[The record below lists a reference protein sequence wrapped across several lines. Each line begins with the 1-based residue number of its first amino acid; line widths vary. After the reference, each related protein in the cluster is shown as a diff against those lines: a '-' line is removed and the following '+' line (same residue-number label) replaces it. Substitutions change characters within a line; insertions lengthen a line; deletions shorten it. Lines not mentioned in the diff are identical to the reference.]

1 MKLEKKFNK
10 YDEYQAYSL
19 YESLVYNVKD
29 FGKVN
34 KKEMLKEIIDVYKID
49 GYLYSICTLRELEL
63 LRYLRKNDLTK
74 TDRKKYDWEINELS
88 NKLIINKSKC
98 EIYEEQVDNVINA
111 LKTKINKQMKNQKDF
126 YVFIVGVVRTN
137 GTMLVKSLKNL
148 VVNVFNVDE
157 NLLGEEFNNP
167 FIHYYCC
174 CYQEFKSEDENWNEY
189 ICYRNYYDYI
199 DEINENRKKY
209 ALSGTF
215 HSSVEENEEM
225 FYYGYHLSN
234 EKVRKLFDE
243 VKKHRMKSMLL
254 KEIERYRVLG
264 SHSGL
269 AYFIDKEMLS
279 KIEDALSIEPSPSY
293 CGFSKKE
300 LEEEK
305 KKRENLKIIFSRVMQ
320 NDAHLPRRG
329 ADQFYKLYLSLIDY
343 VNQKYE
349 INLDV
354 GKIEKQEETNPE
366 LIKDIDDYLWKH
378 KNVIDEYIKDNPLN
392 LKQDELDIVANFK
405 SALTSDEFI
414 LVGFDRDYT
423 RILSNDG
430 MIYMVKGIRDNIDKM
445 IKNREIPVHI
455 KTTLLMF
462 KGRII
467 HNSFM
472 YYRDIDYSSDLRNE
486 IAFLCD
492 KAKEC
497 YEL

>member
-1 MKLEKKFNK
+1 M
-10 YDEYQAYSL
+10 
-19 YESLVYNVKD
+19 
-29 FGKVN
+29 
-34 KKEMLKEIIDVYKID
+34 
-49 GYLYSICTLRELEL
+49 
-63 LRYLRKNDLTK
+63 
-74 TDRKKYDWEINELS
+74 
-88 NKLIINKSKC
+88 
-98 EIYEEQVDNVINA
+98 
-111 LKTKINKQMKNQKDF
+111 
-126 YVFIVGVVRTN
+126 
-137 GTMLVKSLKNL
+137 
-148 VVNVFNVDE
+148 
-157 NLLGEEFNNP
+157 
-167 FIHYYCC
+167 
-174 CYQEFKSEDENWNEY
+174 
-189 ICYRNYYDYI
+189 
-199 DEINENRKKY
+199 
-209 ALSGTF
+209 
-215 HSSVEENEEM
+215 
-225 FYYGYHLSN
+225 
-234 EKVRKLFDE
+234 
-243 VKKHRMKSMLL
+243 
-254 KEIERYRVLG
+254 
-264 SHSGL
+264 
-269 AYFIDKEMLS
+269 
-279 KIEDALSIEPSPSY
+279 
-293 CGFSKKE
+293 
-300 LEEEK
+300 
-305 KKRENLKIIFSRVMQ
+305 KIIFSRVKQ

-366 LIKDIDDYLWKH
+366 LIKDIDDYLWEH